1 VKAFSQVTLSFLLF
15 SSTLPA
21 GAAEPWPQF
30 LGPQRNGISAETGLN
45 LDWKTKKPKTLWTI
59 PLGAGWSSMSFGE
72 GRLFTITRRGQR
84 DVVVCLDPL
93 TGKEKWARD
102 GAPTY
107 IEGQRQ
113 GPGPRAT
120 PTYHDGK
127 VYCLFPMG
135 DLFCLKGSDGSVVWK
150 VNIFEATGAS
160 NHAKEYYYWGMS
172 GSPLIEGDLVIVQP
186 GGSKGNSVAAFH
198 RNTGKKLWS
207 AADDPPGYSSPI
219 ALTAQGRRQ
228 IVCFTGK
235 AALAVDPAGKV
246 LWRYPLF
253 NEFDTNCATPVWS
266 DNILLI
272 ASAYGPGCAALE
284 IVASDQ
290 SVAVRP
296 RWTTKKFQNQ
306 MATSII
312 LDGHIYGCHGDLG
325 ACMVRCLELKTGKE
339 KWSARKPGKCSL
351 IAAEGH
357 LICLSEDG
365 TLRLIEASP
374 KGYNLKGELPDVLE
388 YKAWTPPALWN
399 KKLYVRDMDNLVC
412 LDVAR

>member
-1 VKAFSQVTLSFLLF
+1 MKIFRPVMLLLVLAV
-15 SSTLPA
+15 LPA

-30 LGPQRNGISAETGLN
+30 LGPQRNGHSAETGLN
-45 LDWKTKKPKTLWTI
+45 LDWRAKKPKTPWKI
-59 PLGAGWSSMSFGE
+59 PLGAGWSSISFGE
-72 GRLFTITRRGQR
+72 GRLFTMTRRGQR

-93 TGKEKWARD
+93 TGKDKWARD

-107 IEGQRQ
+107 IDGQRQ

-135 DLFCLKGSDGSVVWK
+135 DLFCLKAKDGAVVWK
-150 VNIFEATGAS
+150 VNIFEATGAG

-172 GSPLIEGDLVIVQP
+172 GSPLIEGELVIVQP
-186 GGSKGNSVAAFH
+186 GGNRGTSVAAFH
-198 RNTGKKLWS
+198 KDTGKKVWT
-207 AADDPPGYSSPI
+207 AGDDPPGYASPI
-219 ALTAQGRRQ
+219 ALTAHGRRQ

-253 NEFDTNCATPVWS
+253 NEYDTNCATPVWS
-266 DNILLI
+266 DNILFVS
-272 ASAYGPGCAALE
+272 SAYGPGCVALE
-284 IVASDQ
+284 IVAKGGDTP
-290 SVAVRP
+290 SVKP
-296 RWTTKKFQNQ
+296 LWTTKRFQNQ
-306 MATSII
+306 MATSVI
-312 LDGHIYGCHGDLG
+312 LDGHIYGCNGDLG
-325 ACMVRCLELKTGKE
+325 ACMIRCLDLKTGKE
-339 KWSARKPGKCSL
+339 QWTERKPGKCSL

-374 KGYNLKGELPDVLE
+374 KRYVLKGELPDVLE

-399 KKLYVRDMDNLVC
+399 KKVYVRDMKSLVC
-412 LDVAR
+412 IDVGK